1 MDENI
6 ELSPIEKM
14 LFARAAEKRVP
25 IYTAFELT
33 PYCNLACKMCYVK
46 ETEPGLP
53 VMDGDAWLDIGRQ
66 AAQTGT
72 LAVQL
77 TGGEPMLHPD
87 LKKIYAGL
95 RNMGMIVTMNTN
107 ATLIDEDMAD
117 FLAANMP
124 RRMNVSLY
132 GPNREVY
139 QQLCGVPDAFD
150 KTIHAIEL
158 MQARNIPVKINI
170 APNTINFDYL
180 DEMLAICK
188 KYELP
193 VEMTVYMFEPIRKS
207 CPGRQGYRL
216 DPQRMA
222 IALEKLDR
230 YRMEEKDM
238 IARSIFAYRA
248 LELYDPKNMSDELM
262 PLSCRAATSTAC
274 VCWDG
279 KMNGCVNMPKT
290 RADVCELGFAVAWE
304 HVKEYGKTI
313 RVPVKC
319 KQCPLRMF
327 CQHCFAID
335 FHENGTFEKVPQIM
349 CDAAEALAQNLAKNV
364 RMIDRKVRREMPHED
379 EKES

>member
-14 LFARAAEKRVP
+14 LFSRAAEKRVP
-25 IYTAFELT
+25 IYAGFELT

-46 ETEPGLP
+46 ETAPGLP
-53 VMDGDAWLDIGRQ
+53 VLDGDAWLAIGRHV
-66 AAQTGT
+66 ADAGT
-72 LAVQL
+72 LAVRL

-87 LKKIYAGL
+87 FKKIYTGL
-95 RNMGMIVTMNTN
+95 RNMGMVITMNTN

-117 FLAANMP
+117 FLAGNMP

-150 KTIHAIEL
+150 KTIRAIEL
-158 MQARNIPVKINI
+158 MQARNIPVKINL
-170 APNTINFDYL
+170 APNTINFDHL
-180 DEMLAICK
+180 DEMLALCK
-188 KYELP
+188 RYGLYA
-193 VEMTVYMFEPIRKS
+193 EMTTYMFEPIRKS

-222 IALEKLDR
+222 IAQEKMDR

-248 LELYDPKNMSDELM
+248 LELYDPQSMTDELM
-262 PLSCRAATSTAC
+262 PLSCRAMTSSAW

-279 KMNGCVNMPKT
+279 KMNGCVNMTQP
-290 RADVCELGFAVAWE
+290 RADIGQLGFAGAWE
-304 HVKEYGKTI
+304 VVKAYGETI
-313 RVPVKC
+313 RVPARC
-319 KQCPLRMF
+319 MQCSLRMF
-327 CQHCFAID
+327 CQNCGAIG
-335 FHENGTFEKVPQIM
+335 FHENGTFEKVPKIM
-349 CDAAEALAQNLAKNV
+349 CDAAEAYARNISKNV
-364 RMIDRKVRREMPHED
+364 YKRERKERRMPD
-379 EKES
+379 ENPKES